1 MRVAHGRTRH
11 EPGGAGRGQDAA
23 NQMDVTGDRARL
35 GDVQA
40 VGAQQKC
47 RGPPDEA
54 PSPQR
59 TDAARHDDVERGSL
73 TPQER
78 QRLRERGL
86 AGADD
91 GVEPSTRGLAEGEK
105 DERAEQH
112 ARHAQGQ
119 ECPTPAVGLC
129 DGTRHVRGEPGADG
143 CAQSEDAQGHGTPL
157 GGKAVRHDRRRG
169 WSCPRLAHARA
180 DPTDEKLPVGQ
191 GQTTEHREAR
201 PQHQGRSHD
210 VPAIGAVG
218 EPGDGNSADDVE

>member
-1 MRVAHGRTRH
+1 GGVGGGGGEGGGGGDGGEGPREGGGGGEGGGRQER
-11 EPGGAGRGQDAA
+11 GGAGGGEDAA
-23 NQMDVTGDRARL
+23 NQMDVAGDRARL

-112 ARHAQGQ
+112 ARH
-119 ECPTPAVGLC
+119 
-129 DGTRHVRGEPGADG
+129 
-143 CAQSEDAQGHGTPL
+143 
-157 GGKAVRHDRRRG
+157 
-169 WSCPRLAHARA
+169 
-180 DPTDEKLPVGQ
+180 
-191 GQTTEHREAR
+191 
-201 PQHQGRSHD
+201 
-210 VPAIGAVG
+210 
-218 EPGDGNSADDVE
+218 